1 MLFAHPLDNNAKFSK
16 MHFAYP
22 ALNITYQV
30 VKLVSTP
37 VKTPINSVQHWTV
50 SISVIQTIHKLS
62 SVLYSY
68 IPIELNHAANEKPIM
83 AVSISSIDH
92 TITRIKS

>member
-1 MLFAHPLDNNAKFSK
+1 MLIAHPLDNNAKFSK

-37 VKTPINSVQHWTV
+37 VKTCIGIVYFT
-50 SISVIQTIHKLS
+50 
-62 SVLYSY
+62 LY
-68 IPIELNHAANEKPIM
+68 HANFVK
-83 AVSISSIDH
+83 
-92 TITRIKS
+92 

>member
-1 MLFAHPLDNNAKFSK
+1 MLFAHPLDNNAKLSK

-37 VKTPINSVQHWTV
+37 VKTCIGIVYFT
-50 SISVIQTIHKLS
+50 
-62 SVLYSY
+62 LY
-68 IPIELNHAANEKPIM
+68 HANFVK
-83 AVSISSIDH
+83 
-92 TITRIKS
+92 